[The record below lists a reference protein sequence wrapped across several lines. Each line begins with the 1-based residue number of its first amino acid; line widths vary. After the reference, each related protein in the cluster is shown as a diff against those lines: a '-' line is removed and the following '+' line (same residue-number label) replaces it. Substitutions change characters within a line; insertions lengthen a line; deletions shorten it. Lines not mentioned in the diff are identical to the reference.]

1 MRRLNYLLTHQNL
14 VFVCPI
20 IEPVKGDP
28 PFKALNDWND
38 HLNRVAELDSIFPKK
53 YLPLHRAMSPARE
66 IYVPRSRPKSI
77 FDDPLRAYG
86 YNYAGKVW

>member
-1 MRRLNYLLTHQNL
+1 M
-14 VFVCPI
+14 
-20 IEPVKGDP
+20 
-28 PFKALNDWND
+28 
-38 HLNRVAELDSIFPKK
+38 NRVAELDSIFPKK

-86 YNYAGKVW
+86 YNYAGKVWLKIICEKLKKKTSNSSKSYI